1 MAAKNRVKRHRVRVA
16 RRKGAEPR
24 KMTFVWCL
32 IGLIICGLLMVLM
45 QAGEE
50 KTQRPRR
57 VLPKPK
63 PEKIVIPEV
72 VETSP
77 APAPEPEQEQEPEPQ
92 PEPEEEP
99 TVEPTTG
106 PDSVPGE
113 PPLDDPE
120 WNTSG
125 GVPPELPEEKEEPEE
140 GGKSRLDATDEQ
152 GRKYIDMAT
161 GTLLF
166 TDSSDL
172 NDENL
177 KVYLDAVYEETES
190 ERYDDE
196 AAERPDENKQVK

>member
-16 RRKGAEPR
+16 RRKGAKPR
-24 KMTFVWCL
+24 KMTLVWCL
-32 IGLIICGLLMVLM
+32 VGLIICGLLLVLM

-57 VLPKPK
+57 VLPKP
-63 PEKIVIPEV
+63 EKIVIPEV
-72 VETSP
+72 VETPP
-77 APAPEPEQEQEPEPQ
+77 APAPEPQ
-92 PEPEEEP
+92 PEPEEKPAIEP
-99 TVEPTTG
+99 TVEPEPV
-106 PDSVPGE
+106 PDTNTPDE
-113 PPLDDPE
+113 PEPD
-120 WNTSG
+120 TSG
-125 GVPPELPEEKEEPEE
+125 VPPKLPELPEEKEEPEK

-177 KVYLDAVYEETES
+177 KIYLDAVYEETQS

-196 AAERPDENKQVK
+196 AAERPDENKKVK

>member
-1 MAAKNRVKRHRVRVA
+1 MAMSAKNRVKRHRVRVV
-16 RRKGAEPR
+16 RRKGAKPR

-32 IGLIICGLLMVLM
+32 VGLIICGLLLVLM

-72 VETSP
+72 ETPP
-77 APAPEPEQEQEPEPQ
+77 APVPEPQ

-99 TVEPTTG
+99 AIEPTVEPEPVPDTTT
-106 PDSVPGE
+106 PDE
-113 PPLDDPE
+113 PEPD
-120 WNTSG
+120 TSG
-125 GVPPELPEEKEEPEE
+125 VPPKLPELPEEKEEPEK

-152 GRKYIDMAT
+152 GNKYIDMAT

-177 KVYLDAVYEETES
+177 KIYLDAVYEETQS

>member
-1 MAAKNRVKRHRVRVA
+1 MAAKNRVKCHRVRVA
-16 RRKGAEPR
+16 RRKGAKPR
-24 KMTFVWCL
+24 KMTLVWCL
-32 IGLIICGLLMVLM
+32 VGLIICGLLLVLM

-63 PEKIVIPEV
+63 PEKIIIPEV

-77 APAPEPEQEQEPEPQ
+77 APAPEPEPQ

-99 TVEPTTG
+99 AIEPTVEPEPV
-106 PDSVPGE
+106 PDTITPDE
-113 PPLDDPE
+113 PEPD
-120 WNTSG
+120 TSG
-125 GVPPELPEEKEEPEE
+125 VPPKLPELPEEKEEPEK

-152 GRKYIDMAT
+152 GNKYIDMAT

-177 KVYLDAVYEETES
+177 KIYLDAVYEETQS

-196 AAERPDENKQVK
+196 AAERPDENKKVK

>member
-16 RRKGAEPR
+16 RRKGAKPR

-32 IGLIICGLLMVLM
+32 IGLIICGLLLVLM

-63 PEKIVIPEV
+63 PEKIIIPEV

-77 APAPEPEQEQEPEPQ
+77 APAPEPKPQ

-99 TVEPTTG
+99 AIEPTVEPEPVPDTTT
-106 PDSVPGE
+106 PDE
-113 PPLDDPE
+113 PEPD
-120 WNTSG
+120 TSG
-125 GVPPELPEEKEEPEE
+125 VPPKLPELPEEKDEPEK

-152 GRKYIDMAT
+152 GNKYIDMAT

-177 KVYLDAVYEETES
+177 KIYLDAVYEETQS

>member
-16 RRKGAEPR
+16 RRKGAKPR
-24 KMTFVWCL
+24 KMTLVWCL
-32 IGLIICGLLMVLM
+32 VGLIICGLLLVLM

-72 VETSP
+72 ETPP
-77 APAPEPEQEQEPEPQ
+77 APVPTPEPAPQ
-92 PEPEEEP
+92 PEPEEDNAPEP
-99 TVEPTTG
+99 TVEPEPE
-106 PDSVPGE
+106 PDTSSPDE
-113 PPLDDPE
+113 PEPD
-120 WNTSG
+120 TSG
-125 GVPPELPEEKEEPEE
+125 VPPKLPELPEEKEEPEK

-152 GRKYIDMAT
+152 GNKYIDMAT

-177 KVYLDAVYEETES
+177 KIYLDAVYEETQS

>member
-16 RRKGAEPR
+16 RRKGAKPR
-24 KMTFVWCL
+24 KMTLVWCL
-32 IGLIICGLLMVLM
+32 VGLIICGLLLVLM

-50 KTQRPRR
+50 KTQRPRC

-63 PEKIVIPEV
+63 PEKIIIPEV

-77 APAPEPEQEQEPEPQ
+77 APAPEPEPQ

-99 TVEPTTG
+99 AIEPTVEPEPV
-106 PDSVPGE
+106 PDTITPDE
-113 PPLDDPE
+113 PEPD
-120 WNTSG
+120 TSG
-125 GVPPELPEEKEEPEE
+125 VPPKLPELPEEKEEPEK

-152 GRKYIDMAT
+152 GNKYIDMAT

-177 KVYLDAVYEETES
+177 KIYLDAVYEETQS

-196 AAERPDENKQVK
+196 AAERPDENKKVK